1 MFNWFKKKNKEKES
15 LIKEDTIN
23 KKEEDDQIPEENSK
37 VNEEVFSE
45 ANTLLDEEKNL
56 DLTEEID
63 NKENIEEDS
72 LEKTSNNS
80 VEVKEEIEENS
91 KRVEIKE
98 GIEENFNT
106 EEIKE
111 EIDVENSS
119 EEDNDETPNE
129 EKGKVNFFKRLMSGL
144 DKTRKEVGIKI
155 NTVMGNYVKIDDD
168 MLEDLEDIL
177 ISADVGMDTTMKL
190 IDNLRGTIIKEKI
203 NDPSKVKDILKS
215 ETKKLMNEELN
226 KEISDISPS
235 IILVV
240 GVNGVGKTTT
250 IGKLAKRYKDEGK
263 SVLIA
268 AADTFRAAAID
279 QLKEW
284 GNRVNVDVISH
295 SEGQDP
301 AAVVFDAITAAKSR
315 NADILIVDTAGR
327 LHNKANLMKELEK
340 INRIIDKKYP
350 EAYRETL
357 LVLDSTTGQN
367 AMNQAK
373 TFKEAVNITG
383 IALTKLDGTAKG
395 GVVIALQ
402 SELQIP
408 IKLVGVGEGI
418 YDLQDFNLDN
428 FLQGIFG

>member
-23 KKEEDDQIPEENSK
+23 NKEENEQIPEENSK
-37 VNEEVFSE
+37 VNEEIFSE

-63 NKENIEEDS
+63 NKENIEEDR

-80 VEVKEEIEENS
+80 VEVKEEIEEN
-91 KRVEIKE
+91 
-98 GIEENFNT
+98 FNT

-111 EIDVENSS
+111 EIEVENSS
-119 EEDNDETPNE
+119 EEDNDEAPNE
-129 EKGKVNFFKRLMSGL
+129 DKGKVNFFKRLMSGL

-190 IDNLRGTIIKEKI
+190 IDNLRETIIKEKI

-226 KEISDISPS
+226 KGISDISPS

-250 IGKLAKRYKDEGK
+250 IGKVAKRYKDEGK

-284 GNRVNVDVISH
+284 GSRVNVDVISH

-357 LVLDSTTGQN
+357 LVLDATTGQN

>member
-23 KKEEDDQIPEENSK
+23 NKEENEQIPEENSK
-37 VNEEVFSE
+37 VNEEIFSE

-63 NKENIEEDS
+63 NKENIEEDR

-80 VEVKEEIEENS
+80 VEVKEEIEEN
-91 KRVEIKE
+91 
-98 GIEENFNT
+98 FNT

-111 EIDVENSS
+111 EIEVENSS
-119 EEDNDETPNE
+119 EEDNDEAPNE
-129 EKGKVNFFKRLMSGL
+129 DKGKVNFFKKLMSGL

-190 IDNLRGTIIKEKI
+190 IDNLRETIIKEKI

-226 KEISDISPS
+226 KGISDISPS

-357 LVLDSTTGQN
+357 LVLDATTGQN

>member
-15 LIKEDTIN
+15 LIKENTIN
-23 KKEEDDQIPEENSK
+23 NKEENEQIPEENSK
-37 VNEEVFSE
+37 VNEEIFSE

-63 NKENIEEDS
+63 NKENIEEDR

-80 VEVKEEIEENS
+80 VEVKEEIEEN
-91 KRVEIKE
+91 
-98 GIEENFNT
+98 FNT

-111 EIDVENSS
+111 EIEAENSS
-119 EEDNDETPNE
+119 ELDNDEVPNE
-129 EKGKVNFFKRLMSGL
+129 DKGKVNFFKKLMSGL

-190 IDNLRGTIIKEKI
+190 IDNLRETIIKEKI

-226 KEISDISPS
+226 KGISDISPS

-357 LVLDSTTGQN
+357 LVLDATTGQN

>member
-23 KKEEDDQIPEENSK
+23 NKEENEQIPEENSK
-37 VNEEVFSE
+37 VNEEIFSE

-56 DLTEEID
+56 DLTKEID
-63 NKENIEEDS
+63 NKENIEEDG

-80 VEVKEEIEENS
+80 VEVKEEIEEN
-91 KRVEIKE
+91 
-98 GIEENFNT
+98 FNT

-111 EIDVENSS
+111 EIEAENSS
-119 EEDNDETPNE
+119 ELDNDEAPNE
-129 EKGKVNFFKRLMSGL
+129 DKGKVNFFKKLMSGL

-190 IDNLRGTIIKEKI
+190 IDNLRETIIKEKI

-226 KEISDISPS
+226 KGISDVSPS

-284 GNRVNVDVISH
+284 GSRVNVDVISH

-357 LVLDSTTGQN
+357 LVLDATTGQN

>member
-23 KKEEDDQIPEENSK
+23 NKDENEQIPEENSK
-37 VNEEVFSE
+37 VNEEIFSE

-63 NKENIEEDS
+63 NKENIEEDR

-91 KRVEIKE
+91 KI
-98 GIEENFNT
+98 

-111 EIDVENSS
+111 EIVAENSS
-119 EEDNDETPNE
+119 ELDNDEAPNE
-129 EKGKVNFFKRLMSGL
+129 DKGKVNFFKKLMSGL

-190 IDNLRGTIIKEKI
+190 IDNLRETIIKEKI

-226 KEISDISPS
+226 KGISDISPS

-250 IGKLAKRYKDEGK
+250 IGKVAKRYKDEEK

-357 LVLDSTTGQN
+357 LVLDATTGQN

>member
-23 KKEEDDQIPEENSK
+23 NKEENEQIPEENSK
-37 VNEEVFSE
+37 VNEEIFSE

-56 DLTEEID
+56 DITEEID
-63 NKENIEEDS
+63 NKENIEEDG

-80 VEVKEEIEENS
+80 VEVKEEIEEN
-91 KRVEIKE
+91 
-98 GIEENFNT
+98 FNT

-111 EIDVENSS
+111 EIEAENSS
-119 EEDNDETPNE
+119 ELDNDEAPNE
-129 EKGKVNFFKRLMSGL
+129 DKGKVNFFKKLMSGL

-190 IDNLRGTIIKEKI
+190 IDNLRETIIKEKI

-226 KEISDISPS
+226 KGISDISPS

-284 GNRVNVDVISH
+284 GSRVNVDIISH

-357 LVLDSTTGQN
+357 LVLDATTGQN

>member
-23 KKEEDDQIPEENSK
+23 KKEEDEQIPEENSK

-56 DLTEEID
+56 DITEEID
-63 NKENIEEDS
+63 NKENIEEDR

-91 KRVEIKE
+91 KI
-98 GIEENFNT
+98 

-111 EIDVENSS
+111 EIEAENSS
-119 EEDNDETPNE
+119 ELDNDEAPNE
-129 EKGKVNFFKRLMSGL
+129 DKGKVNFFKKLMSGL

-190 IDNLRGTIIKEKI
+190 IDNLRETIIKEKI

-226 KEISDISPS
+226 KGISDISPS

-357 LVLDSTTGQN
+357 LVLDATTGQN

>member
-23 KKEEDDQIPEENSK
+23 NKEENEQIPEENSK

-63 NKENIEEDS
+63 NKENIEEDR

-80 VEVKEEIEENS
+80 VEVKEEIEEN
-91 KRVEIKE
+91 
-98 GIEENFNT
+98 FNT

-111 EIDVENSS
+111 EIEVENSS
-119 EEDNDETPNE
+119 ELDNDEAPNE
-129 EKGKVNFFKRLMSGL
+129 DKGKVNFFKKLMSGL

-190 IDNLRGTIIKEKI
+190 IDNLRETIIKEKI

-226 KEISDISPS
+226 KGISDISPS

-284 GNRVNVDVISH
+284 GSRVNVDVISH

-357 LVLDSTTGQN
+357 LVLDATTGQN

>member
-23 KKEEDDQIPEENSK
+23 NKEENEQIPEENSK
-37 VNEEVFSE
+37 VNEEIFSE
-45 ANTLLDEEKNL
+45 AHTLLDEEKNL

-63 NKENIEEDS
+63 NKENIEEDR

-80 VEVKEEIEENS
+80 VEVKEEIE
-91 KRVEIKE
+91 
-98 GIEENFNT
+98 
-106 EEIKE
+106 
-111 EIDVENSS
+111 VENSS
-119 EEDNDETPNE
+119 ELDNDEAPNE
-129 EKGKVNFFKRLMSGL
+129 DKGKVNFFKKLMSGL

-190 IDNLRGTIIKEKI
+190 IDNLRETIIKEKI

-226 KEISDISPS
+226 KGISDISPS

-357 LVLDSTTGQN
+357 LVLDATTGQN

-373 TFKEAVNITG
+373 TFKDAVNITG

>member
-23 KKEEDDQIPEENSK
+23 NKEENEQIPEENSK
-37 VNEEVFSE
+37 VNEEIFSE
-45 ANTLLDEEKNL
+45 ANTLLDEEKYL

-63 NKENIEEDS
+63 DKENIEEDR

-80 VEVKEEIEENS
+80 VEVKEEIEEN
-91 KRVEIKE
+91 
-98 GIEENFNT
+98 FNT

-111 EIDVENSS
+111 EIEVENSS
-119 EEDNDETPNE
+119 ELDNDEAPNE
-129 EKGKVNFFKRLMSGL
+129 DKGKVNFFKKLMSGL

-190 IDNLRGTIIKEKI
+190 IDNLRETIIKEKI

-226 KEISDISPS
+226 KGISDISPS

-284 GNRVNVDVISH
+284 GSRVNVDVISH

-357 LVLDSTTGQN
+357 LVLDATTGQN

>member
-23 KKEEDDQIPEENSK
+23 KKEEDEQIPEENSK

-56 DLTEEID
+56 DITEEID

-80 VEVKEEIEENS
+80 VEV
-91 KRVEIKE
+91 
-98 GIEENFNT
+98 
-106 EEIKE
+106 KE

-190 IDNLRGTIIKEKI
+190 IDNLRETIIKEKI

-226 KEISDISPS
+226 KGISDISPS

>member
-23 KKEEDDQIPEENSK
+23 NKEENEQIPEENSK
-37 VNEEVFSE
+37 VNEEIFSE

-63 NKENIEEDS
+63 NKENIEEDM

-80 VEVKEEIEENS
+80 VEVKEEIEEN
-91 KRVEIKE
+91 
-98 GIEENFNT
+98 FNT

-111 EIDVENSS
+111 EIEVENSS
-119 EEDNDETPNE
+119 ELDNYEAPNE
-129 EKGKVNFFKRLMSGL
+129 DKGKVNFFKKLMSGL

-190 IDNLRGTIIKEKI
+190 IDNLRETIIKEKI

-226 KEISDISPS
+226 KGISDISPS

-284 GNRVNVDVISH
+284 GSRVNVDVISH

-357 LVLDSTTGQN
+357 LVLDATTGQN

>member
-23 KKEEDDQIPEENSK
+23 NKEENEQIPEENSK
-37 VNEEVFSE
+37 VNEEIFSK
-45 ANTLLDEEKNL
+45 AHTLLDEEKNL

-63 NKENIEEDS
+63 NKENIEEDR

-80 VEVKEEIEENS
+80 VEVKEEIEEN
-91 KRVEIKE
+91 
-98 GIEENFNT
+98 FNT

-111 EIDVENSS
+111 EIEVENSS
-119 EEDNDETPNE
+119 ELDNDEAPNE
-129 EKGKVNFFKRLMSGL
+129 DKGKVNFFKKLMSGL

-190 IDNLRGTIIKEKI
+190 IDNLRETIIKEKI

-226 KEISDISPS
+226 KGISDISPS

-357 LVLDSTTGQN
+357 LVLDATTGQN

>member
-23 KKEEDDQIPEENSK
+23 NKEENEQIPEENSK
-37 VNEEVFSE
+37 VNEEIFSE

-56 DLTEEID
+56 VLTEEID
-63 NKENIEEDS
+63 NKENIEEDR

-80 VEVKEEIEENS
+80 VEVKEEIEEN
-91 KRVEIKE
+91 
-98 GIEENFNT
+98 FNT

-111 EIDVENSS
+111 EIEVVNSS
-119 EEDNDETPNE
+119 ELDNDEAPNE
-129 EKGKVNFFKRLMSGL
+129 DKGKVNFFKKLMSGL

-190 IDNLRGTIIKEKI
+190 IDNLRETIIKEKI

-226 KEISDISPS
+226 KGISDISPS

-357 LVLDSTTGQN
+357 LVLDATTGQN

>member
-15 LIKEDTIN
+15 LIKEDTKN
-23 KKEEDDQIPEENSK
+23 NKEENEQIPEENSK
-37 VNEEVFSE
+37 VNEEIFSE
-45 ANTLLDEEKNL
+45 AHTLLDEEKNL

-63 NKENIEEDS
+63 NKENIEEDR

-80 VEVKEEIEENS
+80 VEVKEEIEEN
-91 KRVEIKE
+91 
-98 GIEENFNT
+98 FNT

-111 EIDVENSS
+111 EIEVENSS
-119 EEDNDETPNE
+119 ELDNDEAPNE
-129 EKGKVNFFKRLMSGL
+129 DKGKVNFFKKLMSGL

-190 IDNLRGTIIKEKI
+190 IDNLRETIIKEKI

-226 KEISDISPS
+226 KGISDISPS

-340 INRIIDKKYP
+340 INRIIYKKYP

-357 LVLDSTTGQN
+357 LVLDATTGQN

>member
-23 KKEEDDQIPEENSK
+23 SKEENEQIPEENSK
-37 VNEEVFSE
+37 VNEEIFSE

-63 NKENIEEDS
+63 NKENIEEDR

-80 VEVKEEIEENS
+80 VEVKEEIEEN
-91 KRVEIKE
+91 
-98 GIEENFNT
+98 FNT

-111 EIDVENSS
+111 EIEVENSS
-119 EEDNDETPNE
+119 ELDNDEAPNE
-129 EKGKVNFFKRLMSGL
+129 DKGKVNFFKKLMSGL

-190 IDNLRGTIIKEKI
+190 IDNLRETIIKEKI

-226 KEISDISPS
+226 KGISDISPS

-284 GNRVNVDVISH
+284 GSRVNVDVISH

-357 LVLDSTTGQN
+357 LVLDATTGQN

>member
-23 KKEEDDQIPEENSK
+23 NKEENEQIPEENSK
-37 VNEEVFSE
+37 VNEEIFSE

-63 NKENIEEDS
+63 NKENIEEDR

-80 VEVKEEIEENS
+80 VEVKEEIEEN
-91 KRVEIKE
+91 
-98 GIEENFNT
+98 FNT

-111 EIDVENSS
+111 EIEAENSS
-119 EEDNDETPNE
+119 ELDNDETPNE
-129 EKGKVNFFKRLMSGL
+129 DKGKVNFFKKLMSGL

-190 IDNLRGTIIKEKI
+190 IDNLRETIIKEKI

-226 KEISDISPS
+226 KGISDVSPS

-284 GNRVNVDVISH
+284 GSRVNVDVISH

-357 LVLDSTTGQN
+357 LVLDATTGQN

>member
-23 KKEEDDQIPEENSK
+23 NKEENEQIPEENSK
-37 VNEEVFSE
+37 VNEEIFSE

-63 NKENIEEDS
+63 NKENIEDDR

-80 VEVKEEIEENS
+80 VEVKEEIEEN
-91 KRVEIKE
+91 
-98 GIEENFNT
+98 FNT

-111 EIDVENSS
+111 EIEVENSS
-119 EEDNDETPNE
+119 ELDNDEAPNE
-129 EKGKVNFFKRLMSGL
+129 DKGKVNFFKKLMSGL

-190 IDNLRGTIIKEKI
+190 IDNLRETIIKEKI

-226 KEISDISPS
+226 KGISDISPS

-357 LVLDSTTGQN
+357 LVLDATTGQN

>member
-23 KKEEDDQIPEENSK
+23 NKEENEQIPEENSK
-37 VNEEVFSE
+37 VNEEIFSE

-56 DLTEEID
+56 VLTEEID
-63 NKENIEEDS
+63 NKENIEEDR

-80 VEVKEEIEENS
+80 VEVKEEIEEN
-91 KRVEIKE
+91 
-98 GIEENFNT
+98 FNT

-111 EIDVENSS
+111 EIEVENSS
-119 EEDNDETPNE
+119 ELDNDEAPNE
-129 EKGKVNFFKRLMSGL
+129 DKGKVNFFKKLMSGL

-190 IDNLRGTIIKEKI
+190 IDNLRETIIKEKI

-226 KEISDISPS
+226 KGISDISPS

-357 LVLDSTTGQN
+357 LVLDATTGQN

>member
-23 KKEEDDQIPEENSK
+23 NKEENEQIPEENSK
-37 VNEEVFSE
+37 VNEEIFSE

-56 DLTEEID
+56 DLTKEID
-63 NKENIEEDS
+63 NKENIEEDR

-80 VEVKEEIEENS
+80 VEVKEEIEEN
-91 KRVEIKE
+91 
-98 GIEENFNT
+98 FNT

-111 EIDVENSS
+111 EIEAENSS
-119 EEDNDETPNE
+119 ELDNDEAPNE
-129 EKGKVNFFKRLMSGL
+129 DKGKVNFFKKLMSGL

-190 IDNLRGTIIKEKI
+190 IDNLRETIIKEKI

-226 KEISDISPS
+226 KGISDVSPS

-284 GNRVNVDVISH
+284 GSRVNVDVISH

-357 LVLDSTTGQN
+357 LVLDATTGQN

>member
-23 KKEEDDQIPEENSK
+23 NKEENEQIPEENSK
-37 VNEEVFSE
+37 VNEEIFSE

-63 NKENIEEDS
+63 NKENIEEDR

-80 VEVKEEIEENS
+80 VEVKEEIEEN
-91 KRVEIKE
+91 
-98 GIEENFNT
+98 FNT

-111 EIDVENSS
+111 EIEVENSS
-119 EEDNDETPNE
+119 ELDNDKAPNE
-129 EKGKVNFFKRLMSGL
+129 DKGKVNFFKKLMSGL

-190 IDNLRGTIIKEKI
+190 IDNLRETIIKEKI

-226 KEISDISPS
+226 KGISDISPS

-284 GNRVNVDVISH
+284 GSRVNVDVISH

-357 LVLDSTTGQN
+357 LVLDATTGQN

>member
-23 KKEEDDQIPEENSK
+23 NKEENEQIPEENSK
-37 VNEEVFSE
+37 VNEEIFSE

-63 NKENIEEDS
+63 DKENIEEDR

-80 VEVKEEIEENS
+80 VEVKEEIEEN
-91 KRVEIKE
+91 
-98 GIEENFNT
+98 FNT

-111 EIDVENSS
+111 EIEAENSS
-119 EEDNDETPNE
+119 ELDNDEAPNE
-129 EKGKVNFFKRLMSGL
+129 DKGKVNFFKKLMSGL

-190 IDNLRGTIIKEKI
+190 IDNLRETIIKEKI

-226 KEISDISPS
+226 KGISDISPS

-357 LVLDSTTGQN
+357 LVLDATTGQN

>member
-23 KKEEDDQIPEENSK
+23 NKEENEQIPEENSK
-37 VNEEVFSE
+37 VNEEIFSE

-63 NKENIEEDS
+63 NKENIVEDR

-80 VEVKEEIEENS
+80 VEVKEEIEEN
-91 KRVEIKE
+91 
-98 GIEENFNT
+98 FNT

-111 EIDVENSS
+111 EIEAENSS
-119 EEDNDETPNE
+119 ELDNDEAPNE
-129 EKGKVNFFKRLMSGL
+129 DKGKVNFFKKLMSGL

-190 IDNLRGTIIKEKI
+190 IDNLRETIIKEKI

-226 KEISDISPS
+226 KGISDISPS

-284 GNRVNVDVISH
+284 GSRVNVDVISH

>member
-23 KKEEDDQIPEENSK
+23 NKEENEQIPEENSK

-63 NKENIEEDS
+63 NKENIEEDR

-80 VEVKEEIEENS
+80 VEVKEE
-91 KRVEIKE
+91 
-98 GIEENFNT
+98 IEENFNT

-119 EEDNDETPNE
+119 EEDNDEAPNE
-129 EKGKVNFFKRLMSGL
+129 DKGKVNFFKKLMSGL

-190 IDNLRGTIIKEKI
+190 IDNLRETIIKEKI

-226 KEISDISPS
+226 KGISDISPS

-357 LVLDSTTGQN
+357 LVLDATTGQN